1 MELFLALKSRNT
13 DIIYWMS
20 ESSFTQWQMH
30 AASVQQACLSVGQVP
45 SAEIARK
52 EWHYWLCTARTCQT
66 RENRSC
72 VYKLEN
78 VQSVPDV
85 GVYLCVE
92 SADWW
97 WACWEVETK
106 SKPLYILKARI
117 RVSKKKARKI
127 KVITLILSYLCV
139 QTCFSECQEPS
150 LNNTV
155 RKKLIVLIAKSKNY
169 CRNNKRNV
177 SSKIDLFILILI
189 EKSVEGWL
197 AWI

>member
-1 MELFLALKSRNT
+1 
-13 DIIYWMS
+13 
-20 ESSFTQWQMH
+20 MH

-52 EWHYWLCTARTCQT
+52 EKHYWLCTALTCQA
-66 RENRSC
+66 RENRSS

-78 VQSVPDV
+78 KRTVSTRYGSISVRGKRLLV
-85 GVYLCVE
+85 MGMLRSGNKIE
-92 SADWW
+92 AFI
-97 WACWEVETK
+97 
-106 SKPLYILKARI
+106 YILKARI

-155 RKKLIVLIAKSKNY
+155 RKKTY
-169 CRNNKRNV
+169 CPNRY
-177 SSKIDLFILILI
+177 
-189 EKSVEGWL
+189 VENL
-197 AWI
+197 LS